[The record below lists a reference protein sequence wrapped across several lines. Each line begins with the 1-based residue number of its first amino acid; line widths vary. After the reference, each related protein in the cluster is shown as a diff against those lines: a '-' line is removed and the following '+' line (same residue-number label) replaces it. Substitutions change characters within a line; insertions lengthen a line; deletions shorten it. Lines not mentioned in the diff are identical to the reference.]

1 MAAHDVD
8 TIRTAHRRFAEHHAA
23 AVLAKLDP
31 QVEWVERG
39 GGDSPSRTFIGPNPV

>member
-8 TIRTAHRRFAEHHAA
+8 TIRTAYQQSAEHDVV

-31 QVEWVERG
+31 RVEWVGRG
-39 GGDSPSRTFIGPNPV
+39 GGDSSSGTFIGPNPV